1 MARGPKLSPRMKAQ
15 SDYVQ
20 QKLGESVICQRCGAT
35 LETFADACQTD
46 LSEMCEGFQTIE
58 AAREEFY
65 SINPIQLPKS
75 PTAEVQK

>member
-1 MARGPKLSPRMKAQ
+1 MRKLKLSPRMKAQ

-20 QKLGESVICQRCGAT
+20 EKLGASVICQRCCAT
-35 LETFADACQTD
+35 KDTFADVCQAD

-65 SINPIQLPKS
+65 SINPI
-75 PTAEVQK
+75 TVAR